1 MLKIGIT
8 GGIGSGKTTVCKIF
22 ELLSV
27 PVYYADGR
35 AKWLMANDSDLIA
48 KIKKLLGKSAYFS
61 DGRLNRRYIADI
73 VFDDKDKLKQL
84 NALVHPAVGRD
95 GEAWNRRQE
104 ELGAPYTL
112 KEAAILFESK
122 SHLSLDKV
130 ITVYAPEEMR
140 IARVRARDGTDRA
153 SVAARIKEQIS
164 DEKKIELSDFV
175 IYNDGSKSLIRQVVE
190 LHWQLLELA
199 KTQ

>member
-8 GGIGSGKTTVCKIF
+8 GGIGSGKTTVCKLF

-61 DGRLNRRYIADI
+61 DGTLNRRYIADI
-73 VFDDKDKLKQL
+73 VFDDKSKLNQL

-164 DEKKIELSDFV
+164 DEEKIELSDFV
-175 IYNDGSKSLIRQVVE
+175 IYNDGTKSLIRQVFE
-190 LHWQLLELA
+190 LHRHLLELA
-199 KTQ
+199 KT